1 MTRTCDQDVYL
12 LSCSYATCSHP
23 FMDAYAKGLNG
34 TQAAWAAKKYCSHHT
49 LPNSLMEDLE
59 AAATKAQ
66 G

>member
-1 MTRTCDQDVYL
+1 
-12 LSCSYATCSHP
+12 YATRSRR

-34 TQAAWAAKKYCSHHT
+34 AQAAWAAKKYRSHRT

-59 AAATKAQ
+59 AAATKAR